1 MLGTAHGRQRR
12 IIGGAALLALAAA
25 VGAEGAH
32 AQAAPEVGRD
42 VQTLIAEEGLQES
55 ARPASALI
63 AGWQPKKIVVMVD
76 SQPGR
81 VVPLQEVAPGVRVVA
96 VRTVQEAVAQVGDA
110 DGLVN
115 SCDPQVMAA
124 AKKLRWLQLMSAGVD
139 YCLPYLKDR
148 TGIVLTN
155 FQRVHSD
162 VLSDH
167 VMAMML
173 ALTRGLDLFVRQNVA
188 GAMDASRVPPERMWQ
203 LRDRTLLVV
212 GLGGIGTDVAAKAH
226 AFGMHVIATRNSRR
240 AAPDFVDDVGVAD
253 ELPDLIGKADVVV
266 MTAPLTAETA
276 HLFDAAMF
284 GRMKKGA
291 IFINITRGGVVVQDD
306 LIAALESGQLGAAG
320 LDVTTPEPLP
330 RNDPLFAAPNILL
343 TPHVAGRASAS
354 GAGRE
359 EGWRVVRENLRRYV
373 AGDKL
378 YNLVDLARGY

>member
-1 MLGTAHGRQRR
+1 MLMTTGWRR
-12 IIGGAALLALAAA
+12 WRVIGGAALLALAT
-25 VGAEGAH
+25 GMGGEGAH
-32 AQAAPEVGRD
+32 ALAAPESGRD
-42 VQTLIAEEGLQES
+42 VNTLIAEEGLKES
-55 ARPASALI
+55 DQPARVMMK
-63 AGWQPKKIVVMVD
+63 GWQPKKIVVLVD
-76 SQPGR
+76 AEPGR
-81 VVPLQEVAPGVRVVA
+81 IVPLQDVAPGVKVVA
-96 VRTVQEAVAQVGDA
+96 VRSIAEAVAQVGDA

-115 SCDPQVMAA
+115 SCDPQVIAA
-124 AKKLRWLQLMSAGVD
+124 ARKLRWLQLMSAGVD
-139 YCLPYLKDR
+139 YCLPYLKGRSD
-148 TGIVLTN
+148 IVLTN

-173 ALTRGLDLFVRQNVA
+173 SLARGLDLYARQNAA
-188 GAMDASRVPPERMWQ
+188 GEMASSRVPPERMWQ
-203 LRDRTLLVV
+203 LRGRTLLVV

-240 AAPDFVDDVGVAD
+240 AAPDFVDYVGLAD

-266 MTAPLTAETA
+266 MTAPLTKETT
-276 HLFDAAMF
+276 HLFDEAMF

-291 IFINITRGGVVVQDD
+291 MFINVTRGGAVVQKD
-306 LIAALESGQLGAAG
+306 LIAALESGQLGSAG

-330 RNDPLFAAPNILL
+330 GNDPLFAAPNILL

-359 EGWRVVRENLRRYV
+359 EGWRVVRENIRRYV

-378 YNLVDLARGY
+378 YNLVDIARGY

>member
-1 MLGTAHGRQRR
+1 MRGTARWRRR
-12 IIGGAALLALAAA
+12 IIGGAALLALGAA
-25 VGAEGAH
+25 GGWEGAH
-32 AQAAPEVGRD
+32 AQAPAGAGRD
-42 VQTLIAEEGLQES
+42 VQTLISEEGLQES
-55 ARPASALI
+55 AQPARTLIADWRPA
-63 AGWQPKKIVVMVD
+63 KIVVMVD

-81 VVPLQEVAPGVRVVA
+81 VVPLQEVAPGVKVVA
-96 VRTVQEAVAQVGDA
+96 VRTVEEAVAQVGDA
-110 DGLVN
+110 DGLIN
-115 SCDPQVMAA
+115 SCDPPVIAA

-148 TGIVLTN
+148 TGIVLTS

-226 AFGMHVIATRNSRR
+226 AFGMHVIASRNSRR
-240 AAPDFVDDVGVAD
+240 AAPDFVDYVGLAD
-253 ELPDLIGKADVVV
+253 ELPALIGKADVVV
-266 MTAPLTAETA
+266 MTAPLTPETT
-276 HLFDAAMF
+276 HLFDAVMF

-291 IFINITRGGVVVQDD
+291 IFINVTRGGVVVQEA
-306 LIAALESGQLGAAG
+306 LIAALESGQVGAAG
-320 LDVTTPEPLP
+320 LDVTTPETLP
-330 RNDPLFAAPNILL
+330 RNDPLFAAPNILR

-354 GAGRE
+354 RAGRE

-373 AGDKL
+373 AGDTL
-378 YNLVDLARGY
+378 YNLVDIARGY

>member
-1 MLGTAHGRQRR
+1 MLGTARWRRR
-12 IIGGAALLALAAA
+12 IIGGVALLALGAAA
-25 VGAEGAH
+25 GWEGAH
-32 AQAAPEVGRD
+32 AQAVTGAGRD

-55 ARPASALI
+55 EQPARTLIADWRPA
-63 AGWQPKKIVVMVD
+63 KIVVMVD

-81 VVPLQEVAPGVRVVA
+81 VVPLQEVAPGVKVVA
-96 VRTVQEAVAQVGDA
+96 VRTVPEAVAQVGDA

-167 VMAMML
+167 VLAMML

-240 AAPDFVDDVGVAD
+240 AAPDFVDYVGLAD
-253 ELPDLIGKADVVV
+253 ELPALIGKADIVV

-330 RNDPLFAAPNILL
+330 HNDPLFAAPNILL